1 MCQAILCIAEKVLKD
16 GFYLLSEVFRSA
28 FPGQTYRTHNALE
41 RFLQMPLVALRVGTP
56 SSGTSAW
63 YILEHMEGVNLAHLL
78 HFIEALLSARSL
90 TSDAPSIDR
99 KEIGAILSLA
109 QSDRE
114 RELIMYTAF
123 KASSLTATAA
133 KRHLGFHNMTERC
146 DKVQACIEEAQ
157 NIRETIDKLSHV
169 QDRALLLSMGFAN
182 LSSSDSD
189 TGSEIGDILVSSPG
203 FSPNH
208 TASVS
213 MHSRSFLSSP
223 SFPPVSSG
231 SGPSQLSPPPYGSG
245 SGPSPSPLSLQMAV
259 AVVPVHS
266 LSLQMAVAVVPV
278 HSLPLHMAVAV
289 VPVPVHSL
297 SLQMAVAVVPV
308 HSLSL
313 QMAVGIN
320 TMVSVTF
327 MLH

>member
-1 MCQAILCIAEKVLKD
+1 M
-16 GFYLLSEVFRSA
+16 
-28 FPGQTYRTHNALE
+28 
-41 RFLQMPLVALRVGTP
+41 M
-56 SSGTSAW
+56 
-63 YILEHMEGVNLAHLL
+63 L
-78 HFIEALLSARSL
+78 H
-90 TSDAPSIDR
+90 PIDR
-99 KEIGAILSLA
+99 EEIGAILSLA

-114 RELIMYTAF
+114 RELIKYTAF
-123 KASSLTATAA
+123 KASGLTATAA

-146 DKVQACIEEAQ
+146 DKVQVCIEEAQ

-169 QDRALLLSMGFAN
+169 QDRALLLSMGFSN
-182 LSSSDSD
+182 LSSSESD

-223 SFPPVSSG
+223 SYPPVSSGGGPSPLSLPPVSSG

-245 SGPSPSPLSLQMAV
+245 GGPSPLSLPPDGSSGGPSPLSLPPDGKQRWSQSTLSPSRWQA

-266 LSLQMAVAVVPV
+266 LSLQMATAVVPV
-278 HSLPLHMAVAV
+278 HSLTCKTV
-289 VPVPVHSL
+289 V
-297 SLQMAVAVVPV
+297 
-308 HSLSL
+308 
-313 QMAVGIN
+313 MAVGIN

>member
-1 MCQAILCIAEKVLKD
+1 MVFTCSRKHFDQLFQVKHTVLTMH
-16 GFYLLSEVFRSA
+16 LNVFKWDIR
-28 FPGQTYRTHNALE
+28 
-41 RFLQMPLVALRVGTP
+41 
-56 SSGTSAW
+56 
-63 YILEHMEGVNLAHLL
+63 EGVNLAHLL

-90 TSDAPSIDR
+90 TRDAPSIDQ

-114 RELIMYTAF
+114 RELIKYTAF
-123 KASSLTATAA
+123 KASALTATAA

-157 NIRETIDKLSHV
+157 NKLSHV
-169 QDRALLLSMGFAN
+169 HDRALLLSMGFSN
-182 LSSSDSD
+182 LSSSESD

-231 SGPSQLSPPPYGSG
+231 GGPSPLSLPPDGRDSGPSPHSLPPDGSGGGPSPLSLPPDGSGGGPSPLSLPPDGSGGGPSPLSLPPDGSGGGPSQLSPPPYGSG
-245 SGPSPSPLSLQMAV
+245 GGPSPLSL
-259 AVVPVHS
+259 PPDGRGGGPS
-266 LSLQMAVAVVPV
+266 PLSHLQDSSDGSGNQ
-278 HSLPLHMAVAV
+278 HY
-289 VPVPVHSL
+289 
-297 SLQMAVAVVPV
+297 
-308 HSLSL
+308 
-313 QMAVGIN
+313 GISN
-320 TMVSVTF
+320 VYATLKDAHYNWFEVQ
-327 MLH
+327 